1 MHYPTS
7 QQIVIISIKW
17 LDFIHQAA
25 LPKYVSTDIAYRKV
39 NVFNTSC
46 SHHANS
52 RNMFSIHVDNQFV
65 GNSYNLPQTI
75 NCCIRFCPS
84 QLVSSRES
92 NNDQMLPYN
101 CLRNSEHLI
110 SHFFHFPPSRCAVL
124 HTVAQR
130 THILLYQAVSAEPH
144 SGKFQEYLTSLETLC
159 FIHLARK
166 P

>member
-1 MHYPTS
+1 MVDWCIIQHHNRSWLFPSNGWTS
-7 QQIVIISIKW
+7 FIKQ
-17 LDFIHQAA
+17 LF
-25 LPKYVSTDIAYRKV
+25 KEYVSTDIAYHKV

-65 GNSYNLPQTI
+65 GNSYNFPQTI

-84 QLVSSRES
+84 QLVSSRKS
-92 NNDQMLPYN
+92 NNQDQMPPFLPY
-101 CLRNSEHLI
+101 
-110 SHFFHFPPSRCAVL
+110 
-124 HTVAQR
+124 
-130 THILLYQAVSAEPH
+130 ILLWGLQHIWLATYNLLYPAEPQ

-159 FIHLARK
+159 FIRLARK

>member
-84 QLVSSRES
+84 QLVSSRKS
-92 NNDQMLPYN
+92 NNQDQMPPFLPYILLWGLLN
-101 CLRNSEHLI
+101 IWL
-110 SHFFHFPPSRCAVL
+110 A
-124 HTVAQR
+124 TY
-130 THILLYQAVSAEPH
+130 ILLYQVVSAEPH
-144 SGKFQEYLTSLETLC
+144 SGKFQEFLTLLETLC

>member
-1 MHYPTS
+1 M
-7 QQIVIISIKW
+7 QQATWWIDALSNITT
-17 LDFIHQAA
+17 DRDYYQAA
-25 LPKYVSTDIAYRKV
+25 LQKYVSTDIAYHKL

-75 NCCIRFCPS
+75 NCCIRLCPS
-84 QLVSSRES
+84 QLVSSRKS
-92 NNDQMLPYN
+92 NNQDQMPPFLPYILLWGLLN
-101 CLRNSEHLI
+101 IWL
-110 SHFFHFPPSRCAVL
+110 A
-124 HTVAQR
+124 TY
-130 THILLYQAVSAEPH
+130 ILLYQVVSAEPH

-159 FIHLARK
+159 FIRLARK